1 MNRPSHVGER
11 QIQDGLAPKLA
22 VPKRL
27 NTDEDSYQAATWEEG
42 PRCHIKI
49 LGRFDVIISLYTSRT
64 VLVCMVTRRG
74 GSLWAFNGRPL
85 PLYAAR
91 FIRKKVFKRYA
102 R

>member
-1 MNRPSHVGER
+1 MNRPSHVGEP

-27 NTDEDSYQAATWEEG
+27 NTDENIYQTATWE
-42 PRCHIKI
+42 RTRWHIKI

-102 R
+102 G